1 MSLREGMSNF
11 DSLHEKR
18 TNQNEYQKI
27 NDFELVQRHT
37 NRSKEDIPINM
48 SETKNVLV
56 KN

>member
-37 NRSKEDIPINM
+37 NRSKEDIPIYM